1 MMRNALESPVA
12 EMAGL
17 AAADHR
23 RRDFELSKAAQA
35 GQRADNR
42 RHVADLIFAQVTGFR
57 ARIGDQL
64 LAGAVIKLL
73 RHRKRLVGRPAPTLA
88 TGLLQRGEVE
98 EAWRRLPLF
107 FNRDAEGPLVPG
119 GSLCDRRGADAL
131 LYPHFGG
138 RSMTHQKA
146 AACDGRGGHDL
157 KIVLGPEVEDF
168 QIAPADNGQRW

>member
-23 RRDFELSKAAQA
+23 RDFEVNKAAQA
-35 GQRADNR
+35 GQRGDNR

-64 LAGAVIKLL
+64 LAVAVIQLL
-73 RHRKRLVGRPAPTLA
+73 RHRKSLVGRPAPTLA

-98 EAWRRLPLF
+98 EAWRR
-107 FNRDAEGPLVPG
+107 
-119 GSLCDRRGADAL
+119 
-131 LYPHFGG
+131 
-138 RSMTHQKA
+138 
-146 AACDGRGGHDL
+146 
-157 KIVLGPEVEDF
+157 
-168 QIAPADNGQRW
+168 